1 MFNPTK
7 KLIAFRF
14 TNTEEIMK
22 KDLKVKCPKC
32 TSEFILE
39 SVHVS
44 AQFEESIR
52 KDLSAEIQRREQELS
67 IQRKEFA
74 LLSQE
79 FQKEK
84 EDFTSIID
92 QKVKEQM
99 KSREEYLKDSI
110 RKQIQEE
117 KEFQLEEL
125 ENELKRKSAQLKD
138 MNRTKAAML
147 KLSREMEE
155 KEAEISLRMESELTK
170 RLSEMKSSLQKQL
183 EMEAELKLQEKQNII
198 DSLRKKVQ
206 EAAQRIDQG
215 SVQMQGESIEQ
226 TVEQILKEA
235 NPADLIEEVKKGVN
249 GFDAKQTIRFNGKEV
264 GFIGYEVKN
273 TKIWSNSFIE
283 KIKSDNLE
291 AKCDLLVIVS
301 KSLPKEMEGQK
312 FNLINGVW
320 VTSIHFLS
328 DLSKLLRFGLLKVHE
343 QRITQNNGDTKAHLL
358 YAFLTSQ
365 ECQALFNSMMDGLKK
380 IEEMNDEEE
389 RKLQALF
396 KKRKKQLEQLMNHF
410 ISYYGTMKGI
420 SNDSIQDIDF
430 LEFKKAS

>member
-1 MFNPTK
+1 
-7 KLIAFRF
+7 
-14 TNTEEIMK
+14 MK

-32 TSEFILE
+32 LSEFVLE
-39 SVHVS
+39 SAHVS

-52 KDLSAEIQRREQELS
+52 KDLSAEIQRREKELS
-67 IQRKEFA
+67 TQRAEFF

-84 EDFTSIID
+84 EDFTSLIN
-92 QKVKEQM
+92 QKVKDQM

-117 KEFQLEEL
+117 KEAQLAEL
-125 ENELKRKSAQLKD
+125 ESELKRKSGQLIEL
-138 MNRTKAAML
+138 NQTKAKL
-147 KLSREMEE
+147 QQLSREMEE
-155 KEAEISLRMESELTK
+155 KEAAIHLKLETELSN
-170 RLSEMKSSLQKQL
+170 RLSEMKSSVKRQIEL
-183 EMEAELKLQEKQNII
+183 ESELRIKEKQNVI
-198 DSLRKKVQ
+198 DSLKKKL
-206 EAAQRIDQG
+206 EDAAQRIEQG
-215 SVQMQGESIEQ
+215 SIQMGEMMEL
-226 TVEQILKEA
+226 TVEQILREA
-235 NPADLIEEVKKGVN
+235 NSTDLIEEIKKGQS
-249 GFDAKQTIRFNGKEV
+249 GFDCRQSVQFNGKEI
-264 GFIGYEVKN
+264 GSIGYEVKN
-273 TKIWSNSFIE
+273 TKMWSNSFIE

-301 KSLPKEMEGQK
+301 RSLPKEMEGQRFK
-312 FNLINGVW
+312 LINGVW
-320 VTSIHFLS
+320 VTSIHFLA
-328 DLSKLLRFGLLKVHE
+328 DLSNLLRYGLLKIHE
-343 QRITQNNGDTKAHLL
+343 QRITQQNGDTKAQLL

-396 KKRKKQLEQLMNHF
+396 KKRKKQLEQLMSHF

>member
-1 MFNPTK
+1 
-7 KLIAFRF
+7 
-14 TNTEEIMK
+14 MK

-32 TSEFILE
+32 LSEFVLE
-39 SVHVS
+39 SAHVS

-52 KDLSAEIQRREQELS
+52 KELSAEIQRREKELS
-67 IQRKEFA
+67 IQRKEFT

-84 EDFTSIID
+84 EDFTSLID
-92 QKVKEQM
+92 QKVKDQM

-117 KEFQLEEL
+117 KEAQLAEL
-125 ENELKRKSAQLKD
+125 ESELKRKSGQLIEL
-138 MNRTKAAML
+138 NQTKAKL
-147 KLSREMEE
+147 QQLSREMEE
-155 KEAEISLRMESELTK
+155 KEAAIHLKMETELSN
-170 RLSEMKSSLQKQL
+170 RLSEMKSSVKRQIEL
-183 EMEAELKLQEKQNII
+183 ESELRIKEKQNVI
-198 DSLRKKVQ
+198 DSLKQKLQ
-206 EAAQRIDQG
+206 DATQRIEQG
-215 SVQMQGESIEQ
+215 SIQMQGEMFEV
-226 TVEQILKEA
+226 TVEEILKEE
-235 NPADLIEEVKKGVN
+235 NPTDLIEEVKKGVN
-249 GFDAKQTIRFNGKEV
+249 GFDAKQTIYFNGKEV
-264 GFIGYEVKN
+264 GSIGYEVKN

-291 AKCDLLVIVS
+291 AKSKCDLLVIVS
-301 KSLPKEMEGQK
+301 RSLPKMEGQRFK
-312 FNLINGVW
+312 LINGVW
-320 VTSIHFLS
+320 VTSIHFLA
-328 DLSKLLRFGLLKVHE
+328 DLSNLLRYGLLKVHE
-343 QRITQNNGDTKAHLL
+343 QRITQKNGDTKAQLL

-365 ECQALFNSMMDGLKK
+365 ECQSLFNSMMDGLKK

-396 KKRKKQLEQLMNHF
+396 KKRKKQLEQLMSHF